1 MTRHLAVLWAACLG
15 GEGGRVNVLLM
26 LGNNV
31 AFSLSLSLSLS
42 LSRTQEHFTRQG
54 TSRILRKDNLSAD
67 GILSYLI
74 E

>member
-42 LSRTQEHFTRQG
+42 RTQEHFTRQG